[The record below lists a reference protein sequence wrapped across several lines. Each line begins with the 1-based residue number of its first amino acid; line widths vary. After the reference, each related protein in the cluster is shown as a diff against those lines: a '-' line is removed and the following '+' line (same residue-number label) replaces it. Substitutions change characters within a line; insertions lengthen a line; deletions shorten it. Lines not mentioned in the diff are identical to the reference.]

1 MESFIVAEGLSVK
14 LDNGHG
20 VIVLPNEKA
29 IYTWRDKRRV
39 NVRRAGTS
47 IYVGAWVQWIFS
59 LIGFDDVN
67 VSPTY
72 DKFWK
77 GDGVRDVLVIVPS
90 NYGGCDEAPVY

>member
-1 MESFIVAEGLSVK
+1 MESFIVAAGLRVK

-47 IYVGAWVQWIFS
+47 IYVGAWVQ
-59 LIGFDDVN
+59 
-67 VSPTY
+67 
-72 DKFWK
+72 
-77 GDGVRDVLVIVPS
+77 
-90 NYGGCDEAPVY
+90 